1 MKKILYFV
9 AALAA
14 ASFITTTGT
23 SCKFAP
29 DQHDGDTV
37 AASEFYPIDT
47 SAAHAKKMAKIAAIK
62 NGKDSVGIYY
72 VGSNST
78 KDLIELVSYP
88 SRRDTMMYSKT
99 RHIKVK
105 GNADIN
111 HVVRVDFY
119 LHNGK
124 DSLKNTELL
133 QRFKEVEALPER
145 EQMILMEIIGAYIR
159 DFKTKQSYS

>member
-14 ASFITTTGT
+14 TSFITTMGT

-37 AASEFYPIDT
+37 AASEFYPEDT
-47 SAAHAKKMAKIAAIK
+47 AAIHAKKKTKMAAVKA
-62 NGKDSVGIYY
+62 GKDSVGIYY
-72 VGSNST
+72 IGRGST
-78 KDLIELVSYP
+78 KDIIQLVSYP
-88 SRRDTMMYSKT
+88 SRRDTMIFSKT

-111 HVVRVDFY
+111 HVVRVDYY
-119 LHNGK
+119 LLNGK
-124 DSLKNTELL
+124 DSLVKYVE
-133 QRFKEVEALPER
+133 EVEL
-145 EQMILMEIIGAYIR
+145 
-159 DFKTKQSYS
+159 KTKE